1 MGCKGNK
8 GVSIKMKVWKDKK
21 GNKLTAKEFI
31 QRWKEGIE
39 RVTPLQ
45 QTQNQING
53 YIVVLIGELW
63 GIYYALA
70 SKTLWLATILI
81 GGYMISKAQ
90 LTGIYQKKLMLK
102 QLEGGVNG

>member
-1 MGCKGNK
+1 
-8 GVSIKMKVWKDKK
+8 MKIWKDKK
-21 GNKLTAKEFI
+21 GNKLTAKEFM

-53 YIVVLIGELW
+53 YLLVLIGELW
-63 GIYYALA
+63 GVYYGIITA
-70 SKTLWLATILI
+70 TWWLTGMLI

-90 LTGIYQKKLMLK
+90 LTGIYQKKLILK
-102 QLEGGVNG
+102 KLEGGVYG